1 MKWLRF
7 MYGAEPA
14 FGVLATENID
24 VANHHGQV
32 HIYSGNMFNAPT
44 PTGQFIALE
53 GLEILAPCQPTKMLA
68 LWNNFQ
74 AAATKNGWAT
84 PLEPLYFVK
93 PANTYSNHLAAI
105 ERPQSYSG
113 RILYEA
119 ELGVVIGKRG
129 KNIALEN
136 AADHVFGYTC
146 INDVTALEVLRE
158 DTSFEQWTRAKGFDG
173 FAPFGPYIETDVIPE
188 YIHVKGVVNGRER
201 QNYAVNDMFFSPL
214 QLVCLLSRDVT
225 LEPGDVISCGTSL
238 GAGPWQP
245 GSKVEVVIDGV
256 GTLSNTLSFKDDE

>member
-7 MYGAEPA
+7 VLDGAPA
-14 FGVLATENID
+14 FGALQSGTESPD
-24 VANHHGQV
+24 NHQSQV
-32 HIYSGNMFNAPT
+32 QIYTGNMFDAPT
-44 PTGQFIALE
+44 PTGQTVPLD
-53 GLEILAPCQPTKMLA
+53 GLEWLPPCQPTKMLA

-74 AAATKNGWAT
+74 AAASKNNWAT

-93 PANTYSNHLAAI
+93 PANTFSKHLAVV
-105 ERPQSYSG
+105 ERPLSYSG

-158 DTSFEQWTRAKGFDG
+158 DASFEQWTRAKGFDG
-173 FAPFGPYIETDVIPE
+173 FAPFGPFIETEVIPE
-188 YIHVKGVVNGRER
+188 YISVKAIVNGRER
-201 QNYAVNDMFFSPL
+201 QNYPVSDMFFSPL

-225 LEPGDVISCGTSL
+225 LEAGDVISCGTSL

-256 GTLSNTLSFKDDE
+256 GSLSNTLSFKDDE